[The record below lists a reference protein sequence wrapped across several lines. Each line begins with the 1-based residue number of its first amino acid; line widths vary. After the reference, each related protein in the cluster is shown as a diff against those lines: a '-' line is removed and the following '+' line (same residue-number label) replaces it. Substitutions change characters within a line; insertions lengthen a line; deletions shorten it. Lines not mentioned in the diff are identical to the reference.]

1 MLLKGALGGIF
12 MIKIT
17 GLLYK
22 EDTRTLEETIHQ
34 GTSQKCLDSFKEFHW
49 KDIPYDEVIFYD
61 LDEQIYK
68 KRKVYFHI
76 SRVPLNIIRPKS
88 LKKYRT
94 IPAAFFAMD
103 AQTCIDF
110 FKYKSQSFGWPAFLH
125 RCLNNRAMNLFNP
138 ASDIDLHYLDF
149 DQQKLLHPAKL
160 RMISKNI
167 RYWSV
172 LEDDTIMKTIYART
186 TCDGIALDFY
196 QHDITSWDDRT
207 EGFCLFDRGINAI
220 NVIDV
225 ARIDNI
231 QTSPV
236 DLRKLTFWDAK
247 SPELLS

>member
-1 MLLKGALGGIF
+1 

-22 EDTRTLEETIHQ
+22 EDQRTFEDILRQ
-34 GTSQKCLDSFKEFHW
+34 GISQRESDSFAEALWSNAAF
-49 KDIPYDEVIFYD
+49 DEEYIYD

-76 SRVPLNIIRPKS
+76 SNIPLKSITTKAKGTRRIIS
-88 LKKYRT
+88 
-94 IPAAFFAMD
+94 AAFFAMD
-103 AQTCIDF
+103 VQTCIDF
-110 FKYKSQSFGWPAFLH
+110 FKYKFEEDTAFLH

-138 ASDIDLHYLDF
+138 ASGSDIDSLNFNPQDRANFLW
-149 DQQKLLHPAKL
+149 LLQPAKS
-160 RMISKNI
+160 RMLGKNM
-167 RYWSV
+167 RYWET
-172 LEDDTIMKTIYART
+172 LERKEIMGIIYNRT
-186 TCDGIALDFY
+186 KCDGMALDFY
-196 QHDITSWDDRT
+196 KPGATSWTDRT

-225 ARIDNI
+225 ARIDNV

-236 DLRKLTFWDAK
+236 DPRKLTFWDAR